1 MGCVGFRYGVTWDEV
16 DVEFSPAD
24 GDRYGAVFA
33 YFVGDV
39 D

>member
-1 MGCVGFRYGVTWDEV
+1 MGCVGFRHGVTRDEV
-16 DVEFSPAD
+16 DVKFASAD

-33 YFVGDV
+33 YVVGDV